1 MLIPEDDNNDAKM
14 NIVMMSMVMLMQI
27 EDNNDNDDINQHVNN
42 ALCLTAPDPQA
53 AVNDYNAT
61 QQQIDFPEFDEPKNF
76 YCAKGHLTPNSD
88 FGDEEEREET
98 FILTNAAP
106 QWQRFNEGNW
116 LAIEAA
122 IRNYVDD
129 NSSEVYVFTGTGKCL
144 FIWVSYLLFV
154 CKLTYVI

>member
-1 MLIPEDDNNDAKM
+1 MI
-14 NIVMMSMVMLMQI
+14 
-27 EDNNDNDDINQHVNN
+27 DNDMTTTRSGQRELKPLTVNYIF
-42 ALCLTAPDPQA
+42 CLFSAPDPQA

-61 QQQIDFPEFDEPKNF
+61 KQQIDFPDFDEPHNY

-88 FGDEEEREET
+88 FGEDNEREET

-122 IRNYVDD
+122 IRDYV
-129 NSSEVYVFTGTGKCL
+129 NGNNSEVYVFTGTGK
-144 FIWVSYLLFV
+144 
-154 CKLTYVI
+154 